1 MKQKDAVYQAV
12 TSVLSE
18 NGIDF
23 EDGMD
28 IKTHMTRE
36 LRGQVSAILCAGF
49 QKGTIDYSGDLPDES
64 GLKEYVSG
72 LISNWVRKDPRFN
85 GNTKYTPKNPGSR
98 AGQGDDELKNLKLF
112 LATRSDP
119 TERAE
124 IQTYIDARVA
134 KLAADKAKAVQVNT
148 SVLPDSLK
156 AKFGIS

>member
-18 NGIDF
+18 NGHSF

-28 IKTHMTRE
+28 IKGLMTRE
-36 LRGQVSAILCAGF
+36 IRAQVSAILIAGF

-72 LISNWVRKDPRFN
+72 LVSNWVRKDPRFN

-98 AGQGDDELKNLKLF
+98 AGQGDEQLKNLRLF
-112 LATRSDP
+112 LNTR
-119 TERAE
+119 TTAE
-124 IQTYIDARVA
+124 EKAEVQQYIDARQA
-134 KLAADKAKAVQVNT
+134 ELAAEKAKSVAVNT
-148 SVLPDSLK
+148 SVLPEGLR